1 MKSRSKKKSTRI
13 SDLIWKVCSVIG
25 FILLWQILVV
35 ANVREPLMFGNLP
48 TPVSVWNAFL
58 QLIKEQEFY
67 YHVGYSCYRIL
78 AGVAIALPTG
88 VLAGML
94 IGFSRWGENLLL
106 PIMDIFRPIPQI
118 TWIPVSILLF
128 KTIEGSIIFIT
139 FVGAFFPILVNTI
152 AGSRHV
158 DPTLVD
164 AVKSMDAKKTQII
177 RYLYFPSIVPDIFT
191 GVSLGIGTSW
201 MSVIAAEMI
210 SGEYGIGYFT
220 WKSYNLMNYADTIVG
235 MITIGIIGIL
245 CFTAVRMIEKRV
257 LAYREKVTG
266 K

>member
-1 MKSRSKKKSTRI
+1 MKSRNKKKTTGI
-13 SDLIWKVCSVIG
+13 SDMICKVCSVIC

-35 ANVREPLMFGNLP
+35 LNVKKPLMFGNLP

-78 AGVAIALPTG
+78 VGVAIALPAG

-94 IGFSRWGENLLL
+94 IGFSKWGENILL
-106 PIMDIFRPIPQI
+106 PLMDIFRPIPQI

-139 FVGAFFPILVNTI
+139 FIGAFFPILVNTI
-152 AGSRHV
+152 AGSKNV
-158 DPTLVD
+158 DSTLLD

-177 RYLYFPSIVPDIFT
+177 RYLPE
-191 GVSLGIGTSW
+191 L
-201 MSVIAAEMI
+201 
-210 SGEYGIGYFT
+210 
-220 WKSYNLMNYADTIVG
+220 
-235 MITIGIIGIL
+235 
-245 CFTAVRMIEKRV
+245 FTAK
-257 LAYREKVTG
+257 L
-266 K
+266 

>member
-1 MKSRSKKKSTRI
+1 MKSRDKNKATRI
-13 SDLIWKVCSVIG
+13 SDMICKVCSVIF

-35 ANVREPLMFGNLP
+35 LNVREPLMFGNLP
-48 TPVSVWNAFL
+48 TPVSVWDAFL
-58 QLIKEQEFY
+58 ILIKEKEFY

-78 AGVAIALPTG
+78 VGVTIALPCG
-88 VLAGML
+88 VLVGML
-94 IGFSRWGENLLL
+94 IGFSKWGENLLL
-106 PIMDIFRPIPQI
+106 PLMDIFRPIPQI

-139 FVGAFFPILVNTI
+139 FIGAFFPILVNTI
-152 AGSRHV
+152 AGSKNV
-158 DPTLVD
+158 DPTLLD

-220 WKSYNLMNYADTIVG
+220 WKSYNLMDYADTIVG

-245 CFTAVRMIEKRV
+245 CFSIVRMVENHV
-257 LAYREKVTG
+257 LVYRKKVTG